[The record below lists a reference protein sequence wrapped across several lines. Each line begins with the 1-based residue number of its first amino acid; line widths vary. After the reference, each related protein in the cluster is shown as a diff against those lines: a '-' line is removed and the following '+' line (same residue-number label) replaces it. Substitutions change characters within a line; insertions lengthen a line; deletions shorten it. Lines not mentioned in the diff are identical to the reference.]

1 MRCTAVDR
9 CVEVDMPYWLFSH
22 TNTTGSFQRAAMFRL
37 SWKAPSLF
45 APSPKKQ
52 ATTLGRRS
60 CCRAKAAPTAIGR
73 PPPPTPVGAQ
83 VAGGHI
89 GNVHRAATAPA
100 VPAVLAKELGE
111 HVFGLGAL
119 GNAMAVAA
127 VC

>member
-52 ATTLGRRS
+52 ATTHD
-60 CCRAKAAPTAIGR
+60 A
-73 PPPPTPVGAQ
+73 VGAQ

-119 GNAMAVAA
+119 GNA
-127 VC
+127 